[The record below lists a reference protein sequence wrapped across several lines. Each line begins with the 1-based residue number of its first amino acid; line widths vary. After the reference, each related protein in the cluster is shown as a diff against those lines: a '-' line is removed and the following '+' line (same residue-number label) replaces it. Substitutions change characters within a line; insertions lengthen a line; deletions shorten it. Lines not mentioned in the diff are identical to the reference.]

1 MKSFIKVNLMG
12 LVMFIMSILSLVM
25 IHGTAGTVLGGV
37 FLLVCILY
45 SIFANRSLLLQ
56 KQDKFRLEASNKKGV
71 FDSQVRILKRQY
83 DSVMSRQSY
92 FRDRVAPDSN
102 LQEVYAAI
110 IEQIQSN
117 IDSAAQFME
126 SYDYYTMPEPTY
138 LNNLCRDGETLI
150 RKFNALVEQIVDI
163 ETNPTTLDMT
173 YVDDVTE
180 CLQKMRSN

>member
-1 MKSFIKVNLMG
+1 MKAFLKVNFIG
-12 LVMFIMSILSLVM
+12 LIMFILSIMSMLM
-25 IHGTAGTVLGGV
+25 IHGMAGNVLGAI
-37 FLLVCILY
+37 FLLVCIAY
-45 SIFANRSLLLQ
+45 SVYANMSMLRQ
-56 KQDKFRLEASNKKGV
+56 KQDKFRLEASNKKGR
-71 FDSQVRILKRQY
+71 FDSQVRILQRQY

-92 FRDRVAPDSN
+92 FRDRVAADSN

-110 IEQIQSN
+110 VEQIQSN

-126 SYDYYTMPEPTY
+126 SYDYYTCPEPTY

-163 ETNPTTLDMT
+163 ETNPTTLDMA